1 MAESPTAP
9 SKQTPPTVH
18 EDYQKGDV
26 HLLSSDNVLF
36 CVDGYRLGK
45 ASKVF
50 SDMLSVPRPITSST
64 SDADAKVDTG
74 IENSSTRAPS
84 TGAPI
89 EMEETSATLQCFLE
103 LAALSGNRTFP
114 LSVDE
119 TGNLFLFHRKW
130 DLNDKLSRKIV
141 DEFYRVAI
149 YHDPWGWFHLASQ
162 WGDVEFAARALHAMG
177 DGKTFLEGRKDVG
190 FWRSLRELGGSWD
203 IIVLE
208 EAFGN
213 PGRYEFVNYRWVSR
227 KKYHY
232 EQTSIF
238 DGLPLNAP
246 WEEVC
251 EVLKERFKAAGGTE
265 EGSVAS
271 LEEEEAGQVHM

>member
-1 MAESPTAP
+1 MAASPTPP

-36 CVDGYRLGK
+36 CVDGYRLGN

-50 SDMLSVPRPITSST
+50 SDMLSVPQPTNSST

-74 IENSSTRAPS
+74 IENSSTRAPF

-89 EMEETSATLQCFLE
+89 EMEETSAILQCFLE
-103 LAALSGNRTFP
+103 LAALTGNRTFP
-114 LSVDE
+114 LSVNE
-119 TGNLFLFHRKW
+119 TCDLFLFNRKW
-130 DLNDKLSRKIV
+130 DLNEKLSRRILE
-141 DEFYRVAI
+141 EFYRVAI
-149 YHDPWGWFHLASQ
+149 YDDPWGWFHLASQ
-162 WGDVEFAARALHAMG
+162 WGDVEFAAQALHAMR
-177 DGKTFLEGRKDVG
+177 DGEKFLEGRKDVG

-203 IIVLE
+203 IIILE

-213 PGRYEFVNYRWVSR
+213 PGSYEIIGYRWTSR
-227 KKYHY
+227 KYHY
-232 EQTSIF
+232 KQYSSF
-238 DGLPLNAP
+238 AGLPLKP